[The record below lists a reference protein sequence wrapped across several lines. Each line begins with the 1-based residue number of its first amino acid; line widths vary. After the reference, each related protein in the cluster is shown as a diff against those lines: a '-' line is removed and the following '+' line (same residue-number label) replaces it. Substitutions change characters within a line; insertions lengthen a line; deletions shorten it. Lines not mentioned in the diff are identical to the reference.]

1 MCPAPQSPIGDVLDE
16 EPARGS
22 ATNTGR
28 PALIIDAHAGLLLDA
43 NSAGCVAWGLD
54 PTRAAAP
61 FPIDCAMPA
70 LQRLREMTR
79 ALDRRTDEPISLTFW
94 TARGLVQLACR
105 VERRETPGGDAA
117 MLVTA
122 VDAVPPP
129 AGRPEAGLAAGPSPS
144 AAPVSAL
151 PRRGRGVDLDVA
163 LDAWL
168 AHELRTP
175 LSAVIAYAEILK
187 SEHFGPIA
195 NPRYKSY
202 ACDIYNSARHAL
214 GVVDSMLQ
222 GDRARTALPTL
233 SFADLDPAAV
243 VEGCLTVARPLAERA
258 GLELAADVPAH
269 LPCIVADEL
278 ALRQMLLNL
287 LSNAIKFAR
296 AGDRVTVLVA
306 YTCDGPLTIS
316 VTDTGP
322 GISPGIGELA
332 QDRAR
337 GPGARP
343 AAHARTRRRQRRQ
356 ARRGKRARPGHPR
369 HHLVRQGPHRAGVTV
384 VPAARPT
391 RPVPDPCATSRH
403 AKISAPLLSVG
414 GVVVEDCAEPAL
426 VISWRARAIAG
437 TRR

>member
-22 ATNTGR
+22 TTGTGR
-28 PALIIDAHAGLLLDA
+28 PALVIDAHAGLLLDA
-43 NSAGCVAWGLD
+43 NREGWALWGLD
-54 PTRAAAP
+54 PARAALPIA
-61 FPIDCAMPA
+61 IDCAMPA
-70 LQRLREMTR
+70 LQRLREM
-79 ALDRRTDEPISLTFW
+79 AHAQADRVDEPISLAFW

-105 VERRETPGGDAA
+105 VERREIPGAGPA

-122 VDAVPPP
+122 LHAAPT
-129 AGRPEAGLAAGPSPS
+129 AAKPEAKPLAARPQSPVSGLA
-144 AAPVSAL
+144 
-151 PRRGRGVDLDVA
+151 RRGHGVDLDVA

-202 ACDIYNSARHAL
+202 ACDIYSSARHAL

-269 LPCIVADEL
+269 LPRIVADEL

-296 AGDRVTVLVA
+296 AGDRVAVRVV

-322 GISPGIGELA
+322 GMGPSPGMGEPPKA
-332 QDRAR
+332 E
-337 GPGARP
+337 
-343 AAHARTRRRQRRQ
+343 
-356 ARRGKRARPGHPR
+356 
-369 HHLVRQGPHRAGVTV
+369 RAGLGLGLPLTRAL
-384 VPAARPT
+384 AA
-391 RPVPDPCATSRH
+391 ANG
-403 AKISAPLLSVG
+403 AKLA
-414 GVVVEDCAEPAL
+414 VESTPGQ
-426 VISWRARAIAG
+426 G
-437 TRR
+437 TRVTISFGKDRIVPV